1 MATKNVVITAITVEV
16 RCPHCDGVQLA
27 PDGAEVV
34 DVSTA
39 KEMCTGDRTLCS
51 ACDEPI
57 RLLWN
62 DKAVTG

>member
-1 MATKNVVITAITVEV
+1 MSTRNVVLVVITLEV
-16 RCPHCDGVQLA
+16 RCPHCGAAQPA

-34 DVSTA
+34 DVDTA
-39 KEMCTGDRTLCS
+39 KDLCSGERTLCV

-62 DKAVTG
+62 DKVGTG